1 MQIFFSVDFNP
12 IDIYKRL
19 MRKTYYK
26 KMFGLI
32 KKMFIRLL
40 TGPING
46 SNHTKRVWLSNQKC
60 MTQLSTRVDFFYF
73 FLSFFSLDD
82 SAADRRIF
90 TTWRYIIRLY
100 RFRKF

>member
-12 IDIYKRL
+12 IDIHKRL

-26 KMFGLI
+26 KMFGFI

-46 SNHTKRVWLSNQKC
+46 SNHTKRVLLSNQKC
-60 MTQLSTRVDFFYF
+60 MTQPPTLIDCFYF
-73 FLSFFSLDD
+73 FLSIFSRDD

>member
-1 MQIFFSVDFNP
+1 
-12 IDIYKRL
+12 

-46 SNHTKRVWLSNQKC
+46 SNHTKRVLLSNQKC
-60 MTQLSTRVDFFYF
+60 MTQPPILIDLFYF
-73 FLSFFSLDD
+73 FLSFFSREDR
-82 SAADRRIF
+82 AADRRIF